1 MNKEQELR
9 YLYGEHVKTNTLKAI
24 KKAKDKRPKDNY
36 MESTKRSLIKTAS
49 WETFHLVGVAGVIFL
64 FTGEWEY
71 ATLGALLYIAWEA
84 LGYFIH
90 ERVWAKFV
98 KIK

>member
-1 MNKEQELR
+1 
-9 YLYGEHVKTNTLKAI
+9 
-24 KKAKDKRPKDNY
+24 
-36 MESTKRSLIKTAS
+36 MESNKRSLLKTLS
-49 WETFHLVGVAGVIFL
+49 WEAFHLIGVAGVIFL

-84 LGYFIH
+84 FGYFIH
-90 ERVWAKFV
+90 ERIWAKFI

>member
-1 MNKEQELR
+1 MNKEQELV
-9 YLYGEHVKTNTLKAI
+9 YLYNEQVKNNTLKAI
-24 KKAKDKRPKDNY
+24 KKAKDSKEIS

-49 WETFHLVGVAGVIFL
+49 WETFHLVGVAGVIYL

-90 ERVWAKFV
+90 ERIWAKFV
-98 KIK
+98 RIK